1 MVAASPSARVAR
13 TFQNI
18 RLFPGMTVLENLI
31 VAQHNK
37 LMRASGFTLAGL
49 FGLPGYSRAERQA
62 VELARY
68 WLDKIDLTAQDR
80 QRVVLGKSV
89 SGRVELG
96 GHRTLKKKKQKIKND
111 IQINTQHKKQ

>member
-62 VELARY
+62 VDLARY
-68 WLDKIDLTAQDR
+68 WLDKLDLTAQADHSAGSLPHGSQRRPETVRALCSDPDR
-80 QRVVLGKSV
+80 PLPHAPA
-89 SGRVELG
+89 GR
-96 GHRTLKKKKQKIKND
+96 
-111 IQINTQHKKQ
+111 